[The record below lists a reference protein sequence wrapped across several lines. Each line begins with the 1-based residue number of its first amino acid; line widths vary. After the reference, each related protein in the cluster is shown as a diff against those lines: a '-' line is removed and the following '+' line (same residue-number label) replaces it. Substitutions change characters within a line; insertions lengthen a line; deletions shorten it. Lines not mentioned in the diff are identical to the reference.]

1 MNKILLIIKREY
13 LTRVKKKSF
22 IIMSVVGPILMAAIM
37 ILPTWLSKLDSDI
50 VYNIAVVDQTHV
62 FKKYK
67 ANITYIKD
75 SKLKHEKLDS
85 TKAVVRRLPDNKN
98 NFFHFIDTLCRD
110 EVIERFNKLNYDVF
124 LFIPRNIAKSKAIE
138 IYSKKD
144 ITLATKLYIT
154 ETIEKELEEQNRL
167 AHDIHE
173 PLNVEISVYSNLI
186 DSKGQLQSN
195 NEELK
200 MVLGVI
206 GGVLIYMFIFMY
218 GSQVMRGVIEE
229 KTSRIIE
236 VIVSS
241 VKPFQLMMGKIIG
254 IAFVGLTQFLLW
266 IILTFAIVTVVQ
278 TVVLPSASEKLAEQM
293 SAQSIMGG
301 NVKTISPEKN
311 FDQEKINREVSK
323 AFDVIGNINWFAMLG
338 SFLFYFL
345 GGYLL
350 YASLFAAIGAAVDS
364 EADTQQF
371 MLPITVPL
379 ILSFVMMQAIIQQP
393 DGKLAIWFSMIP
405 FTSPIIM
412 MVRIPFN
419 VSYLQIFLS
428 AVILIAT
435 FILTTKIAAKIYR
448 IGILMYGKKISYK
461 ELWKWLRY

>member
-22 IIMSVVGPILMAAIM
+22 IIMSIVGPILMAAIM

-50 VYNIAVVDQTHV
+50 VYNIAVVDQTGV
-62 FKKYK
+62 FHKYK
-67 ANITYIKD
+67 ANYTYIKD
-75 SKLKHEKLDS
+75 AKLKHEKLDS

-98 NFFHFIDTLCRD
+98 NFFHFIDTLSRD
-110 EVIERFNKLNYDVF
+110 DVIAKFNDLKFDVF
-124 LFIPRNIAKSKAIE
+124 LFIPRNVAKAKSIE
-138 IYSKKD
+138 IYSEKD

-154 ETIEKELEEQNRL
+154 ETIEKELEEQKRL
-167 AHDIHE
+167 AYNIHE
-173 PLNVEISVYSNLI
+173 PLNVEISAYTNLI

-200 MVLGVI
+200 MVLGII
-206 GGVLIYMFIFMY
+206 GGIMIYMFIFMY
-218 GSQVMRGVIEE
+218 GAQVMRGVIEE

-266 IILTFAIVTVVQ
+266 IILTFAIVTIVQ
-278 TVVLPSASEKLAEQM
+278 TAILPSASEKVAEQM

-301 NVKTISPEKN
+301 NVKTISPEKSI
-311 FDQEKINREVSK
+311 DQEKINREVSK

-338 SFLFYFL
+338 SFVFYFL

-393 DGKLAIWFSMIP
+393 DGNLAMWFSMIP

-412 MVRIPFN
+412 MVRIPFI
-419 VSYLQIFLS
+419 VPLWQVFLS
-428 AVILIAT
+428 AAILIVT
-435 FILTTKIAAKIYR
+435 FVLTTKIAAKIYR
-448 IGILMYGKKISYK
+448 TGILMYGKKISYK